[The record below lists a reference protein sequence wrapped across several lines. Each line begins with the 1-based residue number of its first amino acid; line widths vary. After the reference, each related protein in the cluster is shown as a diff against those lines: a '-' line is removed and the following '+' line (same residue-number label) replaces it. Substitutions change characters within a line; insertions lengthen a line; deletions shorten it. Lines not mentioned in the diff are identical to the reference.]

1 MDDGLDKNSCISV
14 KEFRKC
20 WSDEITDFDDAKV
33 IDVKSTAFSKHV
45 YAVIEKKKDKLSGQ
59 VRHKRVLLS
68 TSYLDRK
75 SYDEVYELHSYLWPS
90 KSLGFDFEYR
100 CCSCSMFKF
109 SVKTWR
115 WTYDISLLFCKQ
127 AYHYEVLL

>member
-1 MDDGLDKNSCISV
+1 MDDGLDKNSYISV

-68 TSYLDRK
+68 RSYLDRK
-75 SYDEVYELHSYLWPS
+75 SYDEVYELHSYLWP
-90 KSLGFDFEYR
+90 SLGFDFEYR